1 MLTSYRAVCNMV
13 LQLSTIHSI
22 NWTEILQGLIFTT
35 GLGLTL
41 DEIDGEPHILVNRT
55 LLHADKKFK

>member
-1 MLTSYRAVCNMV
+1 MV